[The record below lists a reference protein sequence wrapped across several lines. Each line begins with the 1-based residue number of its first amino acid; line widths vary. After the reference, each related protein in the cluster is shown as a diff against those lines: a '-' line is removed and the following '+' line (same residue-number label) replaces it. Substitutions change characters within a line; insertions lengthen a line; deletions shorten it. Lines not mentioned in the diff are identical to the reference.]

1 MTQGDD
7 SGNPAKLVAWR
18 CFGVYKSCCWDD
30 GAKGSDLEGR
40 RGDVREWVFEME
52 ILVLMQLLVMTRYRV
67 NHGHGWLIFGQRQSQ
82 IFRNKQVEE
91 LSDPVGGWHV
101 SSGGGT

>member
-1 MTQGDD
+1 M
-7 SGNPAKLVAWR
+7 
-18 CFGVYKSCCWDD
+18 
-30 GAKGSDLEGR
+30 
-40 RGDVREWVFEME
+40 
-52 ILVLMQLLVMTRYRV
+52 LMQLLVMTRYRV